1 MDKETL
7 SHYGWIVVLCIILSL
22 LLAFCSPFGNF
33 IADAIKSTTVGFT
46 QTSENGIGTVLI
58 GKSGDTKFDNGLFY
72 RDGELAN
79 EELDSGW
86 KFKDGRLYKDDE
98 PYTGFFEDNY
108 YKDGYK
114 DNYDYELYYDITLK
128 TYVYRVKG
136 ETGDGYR
143 RPISSS
149 SGGAGGTTGTDSI
162 VNRNIGDTISIPST
176 SGGTLTNSDG
186 QKYRVPSWW
195 TMKDVAINKLYN
207 GDASKMQLD
216 DDGIR
221 WKTEDGYT
229 HYFVGGNKVEL
240 ENALS
245 LSTPVDN
252 QRTYTH
258 VIIEKTVD
266 LEYNPSLRLY
276 VSSTNI
282 VVYVEYLNKDAI
294 KVYSDSELV
303 GKTLNEA
310 LSIIVKSGKES
321 GKLNNKTN
329 DIKVVVAGK
338 DALNSES
345 SIKSILKSYLADNG
359 LKNVDVS
366 TDSTSSISTQPPA
379 TGGSSTAPSV
389 KPSVSNQTE
398 SPVDKSKLATFY
410 MNGNPTIQTTSIG
423 STAQSVFSTKSTVKI
438 VNKSPL
444 TLIVIDKYSSIY
456 TTSEVSAR
464 FTKVTVQKDGKN
476 ISASDKIQKGNYI
489 LVPTNS
495 SYTTFYLTSK
505 FDPQT
510 INTQFNFSLTTKEAL
525 EYSYNVYRNVLHHS
539 LSVTI
544 GNSYV
549 TYNNINYQIQNA
561 SGNNVGMSAN
571 ISSNV
576 RYMLGL
582 ENSGP
587 GLYDSNGR
595 KLATWSG
602 ISFNANWDNE
612 GAALASPTHLSNII
626 KNRYPT
632 TTKIIL
638 PAGTTVPSFSIDSC
652 NTLKEIII
660 PEGYKS
666 IGRNGITDCENLENI
681 SFPSTMESWLDSMI
695 GTPKLK
701 KLDLGNCNITQ
712 ISYTLI
718 YTEDISSLSTVILP
732 QKLNQITCSIIG
744 TFSNDTNIAPT
755 VKTINIPKNVTHIE
769 DDAFNGLKHLEY
781 ITISPQNK
789 NFVVKNNI
797 LYSKDMS
804 TIICVP
810 LNCPSEITIPSTEK
824 NIGEYSFKGHK
835 TITSIY
841 YDGTIE
847 QWNSINF
854 ENEKWYCDMQEFTV
868 YCTDGTKVYE
878 AKKSD
883 SGGCIPE
890 GTLITLA
897 DGTQKPIEQVTP
909 EDKLLVFNHDTG
921 KYDVAKVNFIED
933 NGKDYYDVFNL
944 KFSDGTTTR
953 AIYEHGYFD
962 IDLMKYVYI
971 NKNTYKDYIGH
982 RFYKDNN
989 GARQEVTLL
998 DCYITN
1004 EYTHSYGIT
1013 SEYHLDL
1020 FTDNMLSIEGCM
1032 TGAFNIFKYDNNLQY
1047 NQEEMKHDIETYG
1060 LLPYEMFK
1068 DLMTEETFN
1077 KYPAKYLKISIAK
1090 GFMTEEMLNTLV
1102 QKYVVPNA

>member
-128 TYVYRVKG
+128 EYFYRVTG

-143 RPISSS
+143 RPTGSS
-149 SGGAGGTTGTDSI
+149 SGGAGGTTGTGSI
-162 VNRNIGDTISIPST
+162 VNRNIGDTISIPPT

-195 TMKDVAINKLYN
+195 TMKDVAINKLYG

-245 LSTPVDN
+245 LSTSVDN

-303 GKTLNEA
+303 GKTLKEA

-321 GKLNNKTN
+321 GKLNNKTS

-345 SIKSILKSYLADNG
+345 SIKSMLKSYLADNG

-444 TLIVIDKYSSIY
+444 TLIVIDKYRYSY
-456 TTSEVSAR
+456 ATSEVSAR

-476 ISASDKIQKGNYI
+476 ISASDKIQKGNYT

-505 FDPQT
+505 FDPQI

-539 LSVTI
+539 LGVTI

-602 ISFNANWDNE
+602 ISFQAWDSRDK
-612 GAALASPTHLSNII
+612 ALASSTHLSNVI

-638 PAGTTVPSFSIDSC
+638 PAGTVVPSFSIDSC

-660 PEGYKS
+660 PEGYESLGQNS
-666 IGRNGITDCENLENI
+666 IQCCDALEYI
-681 SFPSTMESWLDSMI
+681 SFPSTLCSYYSICLTDC
-695 GTPKLK
+695 PKLK
-701 KLDLGNCNITQ
+701 SLDFSKCNISKFTSTILASNFGSLKTLVYPEKATEIGGIFTKTTGKLPIITSIYIPQ
-712 ISYTLI
+712 NVAIISDRTL
-718 YTEDISSLSTVILP
+718 YCMPELTTVSISSS
-732 QKLNQITCSIIG
+732 
-744 TFSNDTNIAPT
+744 
-755 VKTINIPKNVTHIE
+755 
-769 DDAFNGLKHLEY
+769 
-781 ITISPQNK
+781 NK
-789 NFVVKNNI
+789 NFVVRNNVI
-797 LYSKDMS
+797 YTSDMQ
-804 TIICVP
+804 TICCVP
-810 LNCPSEITIPSTEK
+810 ENYQSEDITIPSTVK
-824 NIGEYSFKGHK
+824 NIGEYSFKDNK
-835 TITSIY
+835 NITSIY
-841 YDGTIE
+841 YDGTLE
-847 QWNSINF
+847 QWNSIKF
-854 ENEKWYCDMQEFTV
+854 GSEKWYYGMKEFTV
-868 YCTDGTKVYE
+868 YCTDGTKVY
-878 AKKSD
+878 AAQKND
-883 SGGCIPE
+883 DGGGCIPE

-989 GARQEVTLL
+989 GTRQEVTLL

-1020 FTDNMLSIEGCM
+1020 FTDNILSIEGCM

-1102 QKYVVPNA
+1102 QKYVIPNA